1 MIKAD
6 VYSKTTETNKVELE
20 LDRSKFEYYDRY
32 MKLHNNKFMQPTT
45 LKIDIDDF
53 TKEIVEYHPHFRH
66 WGNNRLYLPRF
77 GISLVNLNG
86 DIHGDID
93 PACGALDIYNRTAKK
108 KLVEKDFTAKTEV
121 YNLPSL
127 SVLKP
132 LDDIIIRSSI
142 LLWHQGANVLPHIDV
157 EPLPNCNLR
166 LWGTN
171 DPTGYVFGYAGELI
185 GEVEPGR
192 LYLCDTSV
200 FHWAKAEVDWLYTF
214 FIALSPTNQSFEWAE
229 SNLLM

>member
-108 KLVEKDFTAKTEV
+108 KLVIVKNGDH
-121 YNLPSL
+121 SL
-127 SVLKP
+127 SSPKWLK
-132 LDDIIIRSSI
+132 IIKK
-142 LLWHQGANVLPHIDV
+142 
-157 EPLPNCNLR
+157 
-166 LWGTN
+166 
-171 DPTGYVFGYAGELI
+171 ELKLI
-185 GEVEPGR
+185 V
-192 LYLCDTSV
+192 
-200 FHWAKAEVDWLYTF
+200 
-214 FIALSPTNQSFEWAE
+214 N
-229 SNLLM
+229 